1 MDLTKEHLYLL
12 SNGSHDIYPENS
24 LVEFKNKMP
33 IKLET
38 NRSEGLEVAL
48 SSIGIS
54 NNFKNIP
61 TPPNDFPSLLITTC
75 FKLEGMCTTEE
86 LGAHICDLSPNFT
99 VDTDLIRQHTLLG
112 GAHEFGPGGQ
122 IITDCRWWVFNF
134 ENKYYTL
141 NDIKDFFRNV
151 HKTVFDATGAIITF
165 TDDFRIKIA
174 PSFGTNFW
182 VLMHST
188 MAKAFNFDDQNGE
201 IIDVINTTNTKMF
214 NPDEPGEAI
223 TMIRKINLGGQDYFV
238 YQVRQSSTLKVD
250 YLMSRKAEHILDRKF
265 PSVIRVVCD
274 NITAQLF
281 NDKFSKDLVVYC
293 PDFQNEQDFAVT
305 EFASKQYVPIENSII
320 DSFSIK
326 LLDENN
332 NLIQLLP
339 GHASILNMDLRSRFY
354 NKETRQVRL
363 TSALSTDFPDNN
375 NAIFKWKLPKPLVVN
390 RNWRVALTS
399 ISNANIFSTFLTEP
413 ETRTMF
419 FRDMSDTTGKTPLKF
434 LLPAQQQ
441 LTIAQ
446 IVFYINKQMTDASVG
461 SLTLENGRCVFNFDF
476 GVPVLFIASTYLLK
490 ILGYNGLYNEKSNFT
505 KILLFNDMD
514 ESKKKE
520 MLKTGVVDMIDKM
533 NSNEY
538 VFENRPDLDYL
549 KPNYFI
555 VYSNLVSKS
564 IVGGSMSNVLKV
576 VPIKS
581 STDAYILSEFR
592 HKEFYELQNTEIDT
606 IEIQLRTHDGYPMNF
621 ASREHTI
628 LNLEFSNKL
637 EITSRHEKP

>member
-1 MDLTKEHLYLL
+1 
-12 SNGSHDIYPENS
+12 
-24 LVEFKNKMP
+24 
-33 IKLET
+33 
-38 NRSEGLEVAL
+38 
-48 SSIGIS
+48 
-54 NNFKNIP
+54 
-61 TPPNDFPSLLITTC
+61 
-75 FKLEGMCTTEE
+75 
-86 LGAHICDLSPNFT
+86 
-99 VDTDLIRQHTLLG
+99 
-112 GAHEFGPGGQ
+112 
-122 IITDCRWWVFNF
+122 
-134 ENKYYTL
+134 
-141 NDIKDFFRNV
+141 
-151 HKTVFDATGAIITF
+151 
-165 TDDFRIKIA
+165 
-174 PSFGTNFW
+174 
-182 VLMHST
+182 
-188 MAKAFNFDDQNGE
+188 
-201 IIDVINTTNTKMF
+201 MF
-214 NPDEPGEAI
+214 SPDEPGEAI

-581 STDAYILSEFR
+581 STNAYILSEFR